1 MIQWGYKIKLRINKM
16 HKNKKIGQKIQL
28 ITVASV
34 VAITIAVAPI
44 IAINGGDAKAVSLS
58 ELRDQ
63 AAVLGAQINQNNQA
77 AADLAAQ
84 GETLKAKIAEYDG
97 QISSTDAQIALINNK
112 LAQLEIELKN
122 AQTELDR
129 QKGLLKASI
138 KELYKKGDASSVELI
153 VGSDSFTQFFNNQ
166 TYLDKLKSG
175 VQESTEKVVALKQKI
190 QGQKDE
196 QAKLLKQEQDSRAVL
211 AQARSE
217 RNQLLAD
224 TQGQES
230 NYRNQVN
237 SLRQQQNQVMAA
249 IAARMVATGTVITQG
264 SGNGGYPSKW
274 ANADYNN
281 PPIDSW
287 GMYARQCVSYTAFKV
302 WQSGRNMPYWGGR
315 GNANQWPSNARA
327 AGWAVDRN
335 PQVGDVAITYNG
347 YYGHAM
353 YVEAV
358 NGRTVTVSQYNYIV
372 NGQWGQY
379 SEMTLSADNSALG
392 PMTFIHFP

>member
-1 MIQWGYKIKLRINKM
+1 MP
-16 HKNKKIGQKIQL
+16 KNKKIGQKIAL
-28 ITVASV
+28 TTVAGILAITV
-34 VAITIAVAPI
+34 AVAPI
-44 IAINGGDAKAVSLS
+44 FTLKNGDAEAVSLA
-58 ELRDQ
+58 ELRQQ
-63 AAVLGAQINQNNQA
+63 ASSLSAQISQNNQA

-84 GETLKAKIAEYDG
+84 GETLKARISEFDA
-97 QISSTDAQIALINNK
+97 QISQTDAQIKLVQNK
-112 LAQLEIELKN
+112 LAQLEIELQN
-122 AQTELDR
+122 AQKELDR
-129 QKGLLKASI
+129 QKILLKASI
-138 KELYKKGDASSVELI
+138 KELYKKDDASSVELL
-153 VGSDSFTQFFNNQ
+153 VSVSSFNEYFNNKA
-166 TYLDKLKSG
+166 YLNKLKSSI
-175 VQESTEKVVALKQKI
+175 QESTERVIALKQQI
-190 QGQKDE
+190 ESQKNE
-196 QAKLLKQEQDSRAVL
+196 QNKLLKQEQDSRAIL

-217 RNQLLAD
+217 KDQLLAE
-224 TQGQES
+224 TEGQEA

-249 IAARMVATGTVITQG
+249 IAERMAASGVSIISG
-264 SGNGGYPSKW
+264 SGNGGYPAKW

-315 GNANQWPSNARA
+315 GNANQWPANARA
-327 AGWAVDRN
+327 AGYEVDRD
-335 PQVGDVAITYNG
+335 PRPGDVAITYNG

-353 YVEAV
+353 FVEAV

-392 PMTFIHFP
+392 PMTFITFP

>member
-1 MIQWGYKIKLRINKM
+1 M